1 MLHESIC
8 SCWWRLFRHVPMGP
22 VQQAVGL
29 PRHAYDLPM
38 SCLSKGEQ
46 FRVEL
51 ALGLCSGSVVDEFTS
66 NTDR

>member
-1 MLHESIC
+1 
-8 SCWWRLFRHVPMGP
+8 MGP